1 MDLNIP
7 KEKEDIIY
15 EKALKEFAVNG
26 YDKASTNTIVKE
38 AGISKGALFKYF
50 GSKANLYIY
59 VVDRAIATLDK
70 LILGNLEN
78 LPSDMF
84 ERIAYLTKVKVTVSM
99 KYTLE
104 SSILVNSMSVEDEE
118 IKKYINE
125 KIAYYYGM
133 LGKVFTE
140 GIDYSRFKDYA
151 NPQKV
156 YEILSY
162 ISEGLCNKFIKKFDG
177 NFQAMLDDI
186 DCMYEDTFSCINFI
200 KDSVYKR

>member
-104 SSILVNSMSVEDEE
+104 SSILVNSM
-118 IKKYINE
+118 
-125 KIAYYYGM
+125 
-133 LGKVFTE
+133 
-140 GIDYSRFKDYA
+140 
-151 NPQKV
+151 
-156 YEILSY
+156 
-162 ISEGLCNKFIKKFDG
+162 
-177 NFQAMLDDI
+177 
-186 DCMYEDTFSCINFI
+186 
-200 KDSVYKR
+200 